1 MKHKIPLLLLST
13 SLLTACG
20 SYNIS
25 IEKNEEQEQVAPQQ
39 AQTAQTTEQ
48 AAQQTSKS
56 AQTASK
62 QAPAPSSQIIQD
74 NSGNYVQASED
85 ANIRKSPDINSSI
98 VKSAKSGDVF
108 EYLHEKVQTS
118 DNRTWLKVRYGSSGI
133 GYISQKVGNVSAS
146 APGYVRLLENGTNI
160 RTDTST
166 TSSIVATG
174 NAGDTIAY
182 TGYSYPKNDGRIW
195 LEVVFD
201 DGTVGYVSQKVAT
214 LTTTGSGSLAAN
226 SSNNYSVVVVTANE
240 ANIRSNTDKDDT
252 SAIIE
257 KASKG
262 ERFDYTGYTFPDNG
276 RDWHEVYSSTGE
288 IGYISSRVG
297 RLQ

>member
-1 MKHKIPLLLLST
+1 MKYKILLLLLST
-13 SLLTACG
+13 SLLAACG

-25 IEKNEEQEQVAPQQ
+25 IEKNEEQEQPTAQQ
-39 AQTAQTTEQ
+39 AST
-48 AAQQTSKS
+48 QTSTQNRSTAKS
-56 AQTASK
+56 EA
-62 QAPAPSSQIIQD
+62 SSQTIQD
-74 NSGNYVQASED
+74 NSGDYVQASGD
-85 ANIRKSPDINSSI
+85 SNIRSAPDITSAI
-98 VKSAKSGDVF
+98 VKSARSGDVF

-118 DNRTWLKVRYGSSGI
+118 DNRTWLKVRYGSSNI
-133 GYISQKVGNVSAS
+133 GYISQKVGNVTSS

-160 RTDTST
+160 RIDTST

-195 LEVVFD
+195 LEVIFD
-201 DGTVGYVSQKVAT
+201 DGNVGYVSQKVAT
-214 LTTTGSGSLAAN
+214 LTTTGSGSLTAN
-226 SSNNYSVVVVTANE
+226 VSNNYSVVVITANE
-240 ANIRSNTDKDDT
+240 ANIRYNIDKDDT

-262 ERFDYTGYTFPDNG
+262 ERFDYTGYTIPSNG
-276 RDWHEVYSSTGE
+276 RDWYEVYSSTGE

-297 RLQ
+297 SLQ

>member
-1 MKHKIPLLLLST
+1 MKYKIPLLLLST

-25 IEKNEEQEQVAPQQ
+25 IEKNEEQQQAAPQ
-39 AQTAQTTEQ
+39 TTQTTT
-48 AAQQTSKS
+48 QQTS
-56 AQTASK
+56 T
-62 QAPAPSSQIIQD
+62 QAPSTPKSAPSSQIIQD
-74 NSGNYVQASED
+74 NSGDYVQASGE

-133 GYISQKVGNVSAS
+133 GYISQKVGNVSS
-146 APGYVRLLENGTNI
+146 STPGYVRLLENGTNI
-160 RTDTST
+160 RMDTST
-166 TSSIVATG
+166 TSTIVATG

-201 DGTVGYVSQKVAT
+201 DGTVGYVSQKVAS
-214 LTTTGSGSLAAN
+214 LTTIGSGSLAAS
-226 SSNNYSVVVVTANE
+226 SSNNYSVVVVTANA
-240 ANIRSNTDKDDT
+240 ANIRYNTDKDDT

-276 RDWHEVYSSTGE
+276 RDWYEVYSSTGE

-297 RLQ
+297 SLQ